1 MIRDLRPS
9 DLTRQLLPGR
19 LSGQDM
25 VCSREKLLTDP
36 HRLSL
41 LDLARNCLGATPRR
55 RALTLVEGMHLVA
68 ITVLRSRQG
77 ARTWEFSHVYASAEA
92 LDECGALLEQCGAAV
107 AADGAERLF
116 LRIPEGR
123 VPDASPLAAVARRSG
138 FYPSL
143 TEWVYQ
149 PEQEITE
156 AQGPAML
163 QLRPRIEADLHPLF
177 RLYNASVPSTV
188 RSAYGLTL
196 DQWRDAQEPAL
207 GPVDEYVWEREGAL
221 LGWLRLSRHGGAKG
235 LAKGIGVTIDAMLHP
250 DASAAAPLLCREAV
264 RLASGSHRPVW
275 PGWVITDHQAAL
287 AGALLEAGWRLQRS
301 YSVLIKSVTRRVGEP
316 SMALVHV

>member
-55 RALTLVEGMHLVA
+55 RALTLVEGMHLAA
-68 ITVLRSRQG
+68 IAVLRSRQG
-77 ARTWEFSHVYASAEA
+77 ARTWEFSHVYASVEA

-116 LRIPEGR
+116 LR
-123 VPDASPLAAVARRSG
+123 VPDASPLAAVAQRSG

-149 PEQEITE
+149 PDQGLTQ
-156 AQGPAML
+156 AQVPAML
-163 QLRPRIEADLHPLF
+163 RLRPRIEADLHPLF

-207 GPVDEYVWEREGAL
+207 GPVDEYIWERDGAL
-221 LGWLRLSRHGGAKG
+221 LGWLRLARHGGAKG
-235 LAKGIGVTIDAMLHP
+235 PTRGMDVTIDAMLHP

-264 RLASGSHRPVW
+264 RIASALHRPVW
-275 PGWVITDHQAAL
+275 VIADHQAAL
-287 AGALLEAGWRLQRS
+287 AGALLEAGWRPQRS
-301 YSVLIKSVTRRVGEP
+301 YSVLIKSVTRRVGEA

>member
-19 LSGQDM
+19 LSGHDM
-25 VCSREKLLTDP
+25 VCSREKLIADP

-55 RALTLVEGMHLVA
+55 RALTLIEGMHLVA
-68 ITVLRSRQG
+68 IAVLRSRQG
-77 ARTWEFSHVYASAEA
+77 ARTWEFSHVYASVEA
-92 LDECGALLEQCGAAV
+92 LDECDALLEQCGAAV

-116 LRIPEGR
+116 LR
-123 VPDASPLAAVARRSG
+123 VPDASPLEAVARRSG
-138 FYPSL
+138 FYPSF

-149 PEQEITE
+149 PEQGLTQ
-156 AQGPAML
+156 AQVQAML
-163 QLRPRIEADLHPLF
+163 RLRPRIEADLHPLF

-207 GPVDEYVWEREGAL
+207 GPVDEYVWERDGAL

-235 LAKGIGVTIDAMLHP
+235 IRVTIDAMLHP
-250 DASAAAPLLCREAV
+250 DASAAAPLLCQEAV
-264 RLASGSHRPVW
+264 RLASGGHRPVW
-275 PGWVITDHQAAL
+275 PGWVIADHQAAL
-287 AGALLEAGWRLQRS
+287 AGVLLEVGWRPQRS
-301 YSVLIKSVTRRVGEP
+301 YSVLIKSVTRRVGEA
-316 SMALVHV
+316 SMALVHA